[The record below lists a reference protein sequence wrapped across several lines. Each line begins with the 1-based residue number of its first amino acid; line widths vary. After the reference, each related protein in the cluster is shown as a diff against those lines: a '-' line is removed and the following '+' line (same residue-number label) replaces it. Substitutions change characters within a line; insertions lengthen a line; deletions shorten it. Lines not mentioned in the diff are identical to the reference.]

1 VASWS
6 STAGR
11 VAHPQSG
18 KYRAGSRTAKI
29 AMFDIKIECMRFA
42 RRSAAKGAGKA
53 GWRHVNES
61 AVTAASFYVRPNS
74 GPLVEGGRSGTS
86 VGFGTR
92 QRC

>member
-1 VASWS
+1 
-6 STAGR
+6 
-11 VAHPQSG
+11 
-18 KYRAGSRTAKI
+18 
-29 AMFDIKIECMRFA
+29 MFDIKIECMRLA
-42 RRSAAKGAGKA
+42 RRSGAKGAGKA

-74 GPLVEGGRSGTS
+74 GPLVEGGRSGTG